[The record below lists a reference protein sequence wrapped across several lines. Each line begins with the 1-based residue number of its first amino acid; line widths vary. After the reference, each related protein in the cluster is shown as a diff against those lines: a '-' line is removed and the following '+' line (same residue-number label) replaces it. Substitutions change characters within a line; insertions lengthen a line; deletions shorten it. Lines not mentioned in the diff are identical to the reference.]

1 MAEMN
6 RTLIRANRK
15 SGPPIDVSG
24 FAAQIQKQADT
35 LAESGW
41 AHEAVGLRKWASEL
55 RGKTVKTDYTDD
67 GLPSSAK

>member
-6 RTLIRANRK
+6 LTPIRPNRK
-15 SGPPIDVSG
+15 THQPMDVSG

-55 RGKTVKTDYTDD
+55 RGKTVKTNYTDD
-67 GLPSSAK
+67 R